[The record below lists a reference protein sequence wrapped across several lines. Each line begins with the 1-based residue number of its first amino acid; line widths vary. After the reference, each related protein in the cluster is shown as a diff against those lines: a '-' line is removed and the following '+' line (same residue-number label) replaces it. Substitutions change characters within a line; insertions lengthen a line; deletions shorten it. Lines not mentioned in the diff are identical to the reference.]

1 MNNCD
6 LDAFELK
13 YNRTDIVLDSI
24 GVLFSK
30 IITC

>member
-13 YNRTDIVLDSI
+13 YNRPDIVLDSI
-24 GVLFSK
+24 GVFFQK
-30 IITC
+30 